1 MYTRVKRDR
10 PKIKRDMY
18 GVSIHD
24 EDDMNTGD
32 SSEGVTGGRSTI
44 NQSSQVY
51 LVTHNYMIHFIISD
65 ATEGIL

>member
-32 SSEGVTGGRSTI
+32 SSEGVTGG
-44 NQSSQVY
+44 
-51 LVTHNYMIHFIISD
+51 
-65 ATEGIL
+65 G